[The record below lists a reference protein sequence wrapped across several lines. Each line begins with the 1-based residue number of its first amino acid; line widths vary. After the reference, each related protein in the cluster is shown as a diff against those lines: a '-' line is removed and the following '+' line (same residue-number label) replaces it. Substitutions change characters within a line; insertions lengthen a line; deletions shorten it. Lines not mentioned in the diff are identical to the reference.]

1 MIKSQSNHAEATMRT
16 DTPIKNEHYRISDT
30 LYIAKEEL
38 DFETYSTN
46 YLQVTWKNDEE
57 YEP

>member
-1 MIKSQSNHAEATMRT
+1 MRT